1 MTIVLHGSTGR
12 LWKSLQG
19 QDKITSKAGMYD
31 FRVKQTCNREI
42 PSSGFENPVS
52 QEKRLFLPNLANL
65 IDKLPGIP
73 YPPGKSL
80 GIGVLL

>member
-1 MTIVLHGSTGR
+1 M
-12 LWKSLQG
+12 
-19 QDKITSKAGMYD
+19 SKAGPFD
-31 FRVKQTCNREI
+31 FRVKRTCDREI

-73 YPPGKSL
+73 SPPRKSL
-80 GIGVLL
+80 GLGSFSRELDRMLIP